1 MADEESPRTMPELID
16 RTERQWQAWVD
27 AVEGIPDERLA
38 EPMTGH
44 WSGKDLLGHVAFWEE
59 WAIEE
64 CQRILAGEAN
74 SEEEL
79 EPLNQAQVADSKD
92 VPAAEQKTYRDEA
105 HARLMAFLATVP
117 DDTPVFARL
126 VKALEWETY
135 KHYDEHAAEVRAWR
149 EAAGV

>member
-1 MADEESPRTMPELID
+1 MADEESPRTMAELLD
-16 RTERQWQAWVD
+16 QTERRWRAWVD
-27 AVEGIPDERLA
+27 AVEGIPAERLG

-59 WAIEE
+59 WVIDE
-64 CQRILAGEAN
+64 CRRILAGEPN
-74 SEEEL
+74 TDEDL
-79 EPLNQAQVADSKD
+79 DPLNQSQAADSMQAS
-92 VPAAEQKTYRDEA
+92 AAEQKQYRDEA
-105 HARLMAFLATVP
+105 HARLMAFLGTIP
-117 DDTPVFARL
+117 EDTPVFPRL